1 LPFLSRGWTN
11 PYMISKSYNI
21 SYKVSAIILA
31 GGNSSRLGRD
41 KALVKIHNSST
52 IIHTIVEKLQVI
64 SDDVII
70 VTNGQKYANLGV
82 KLTSDIYINSGP
94 LAGLHSGLLVA
105 KHSHSLVVACD
116 MPFLN
121 VKLLNYMVSQP
132 LDYDALVPK
141 IEGWLEPL
149 HAIYSRQCIG
159 PIERMLKAHRF
170 KMHDLLDTVVIQHL
184 FKDTV
189 KMFDP
194 QYRSFLNINSP
205 RTLKKAIDLARG

>member
-1 LPFLSRGWTN
+1 MNSESN
-11 PYMISKSYNI
+11 NI
-21 SYKVSAIILA
+21 PCKVSTIILA

-41 KALVKIHNSST
+41 KALVKIYNSST

-82 KLTSDIYINSGP
+82 KLTSDIYLNSGP
-94 LAGLHSGLLVA
+94 LAGLHSGLLAA
-105 KHSHSLVVACD
+105 KHSHALVVACD

-121 VKLLNYMVSQP
+121 VKLLSYMISQP
-132 LDYDALVPK
+132 LYYDALVPK

-149 HAIYSRQCIG
+149 HAIYSRHCIG
-159 PIERMLKAHRF
+159 PIERKLKAHRF
-170 KMHDLLDTVVIQHL
+170 RMRDLLDTVAIQYL
-184 FKDTV
+184 FKDSI

-194 QYRSFLNINSP
+194 QYQSFFNINSP
-205 RTLKKAIDLARG
+205 KALKEAIDLARG